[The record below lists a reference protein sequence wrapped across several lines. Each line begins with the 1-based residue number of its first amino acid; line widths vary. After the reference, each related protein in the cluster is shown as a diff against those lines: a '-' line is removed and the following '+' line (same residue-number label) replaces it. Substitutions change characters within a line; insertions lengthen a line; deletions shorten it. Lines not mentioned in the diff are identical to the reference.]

1 MSTKLKRQEI
11 TEYRVDLVKYIKET
25 KKLNNQ
31 QIADIFN
38 ITRENVRKLLL
49 TRRSK
54 QVTINKN

>member
-11 TEYRVDLVKYIKET
+11 TEYRVDLVKYTKET

-54 QVTINKN
+54 QVKLLKN

>member
-11 TEYRVDLVKYIKET
+11 TEYRVDLVKYTKET

-54 QVTINKN
+54 QVKLLNN